1 MKKQVRGKK
10 HRENGQSSINED
22 KLSIMAES
30 VQVSVDLCLPL
41 PELRG
46 TAGTRR
52 HLK

>member
-30 VQVSVDLCLPL
+30 VQVKVLTFVSLCRSCV
-41 PELRG
+41 ELQGRG
-46 TAGTRR
+46 VT
-52 HLK
+52 